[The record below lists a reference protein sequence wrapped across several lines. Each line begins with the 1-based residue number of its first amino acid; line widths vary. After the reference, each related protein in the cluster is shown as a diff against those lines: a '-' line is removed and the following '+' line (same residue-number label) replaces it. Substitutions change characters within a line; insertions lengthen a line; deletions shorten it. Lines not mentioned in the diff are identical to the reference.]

1 MVGSSKP
8 NNRKR
13 AEPKSKNL
21 IMYEES
27 FLYPLGKSSTH
38 KMKITLQGLFV
49 LVPNPPPFSQQ
60 NDRLTISAMTFSE
73 RDLPGSK

>member
-1 MVGSSKP
+1 MVGSSNP

-13 AEPKSKNL
+13 AEPKSGLVTYK
-21 IMYEES
+21 ES

-49 LVPNPPPFSQQ
+49 LIPNPPNSPNS
-60 NDRLTISAMTFSE
+60 DRLTISAMTFSE
-73 RDLPGSK
+73 KNLLGSK